1 MPMDL
6 SRYPQNWRE
15 IARRVKDA
23 ADWRCEQCG
32 HPHEPQA
39 GYSLTVHH
47 IDGDPRNSC
56 SWNLVALCQRCH
68 LSLHRR
74 QLVGQYWFEFAK
86 PAWLRRREGEKAQST
101 ALVLGHVRNNFSI
114 AQPKQY

>member
-1 MPMDL
+1 MDL
-6 SRYPQNWRE
+6 SLYPGNWHE
-15 IARRVKDA
+15 IARRVKDE

-32 HPHEPQA
+32 HPHAPDV

-86 PAWLRRREGEKAQST
+86 PAWLRRREMERAQSSAIVWRKRRFMT
-101 ALVLGHVRNNFSI
+101 TST
-114 AQPKQY
+114 